1 MSRSWRVGAARKVSL
16 EPFALMGIL
25 NVTPDSFSDGGAHL
39 DVAAAVERAR
49 AMHAEGAAI
58 LDVGGEST
66 RPGAARID
74 AAEQRRRVEPVVR
87 EIRRALPDVAI
98 TIDTTLADVAA
109 AALDAG
115 ADGVNDVSAGTEDER
130 MLPLVVRRDV
140 GIVLMHRVLP
150 PGDDRYSHAHAS
162 SLVGGDVVERV
173 HAWAVRRGAEAQSLG
188 IDADR
193 IVIDPG
199 LGFGKTVDENWSLIA
214 RSGEL
219 ASAGYPLLVG
229 ASRKSF
235 VGHVTGVKDPAHRVA
250 GSLIA
255 AAIAFA
261 AGAAIIRT
269 HDVRAT
275 REALLATGAAL
286 RATRADDDASSGHA

>member
-1 MSRSWRVGAARKVSL
+1 MSRAWRAGAAREVAL

-39 DVAAAVERAR
+39 DVRAAVARAV

-66 RPGAARID
+66 RPGAARVG
-74 AAEQRRRVEPVVR
+74 AAEQRRRVEPAVR

-98 TIDTTLADVAA
+98 TIDTTLADVAE

-130 MLPLVVRRDV
+130 MLALVADRRC

-173 HAWAVRRGAEAQSLG
+173 REWAVRRGADAQSLG
-188 IDADR
+188 IESDR

-199 LGFGKTVDENWSLIA
+199 LGFGKTVDENWTLIA

-219 ASAGYPLLVG
+219 ADAGYPLLVG

-235 VGHVTGVKDPAHRVA
+235 VGHVTGVGDPALRVA
-250 GSLIA
+250 GSVVA
-255 AAIAFA
+255 AAVAFA
-261 AGAAIIRT
+261 GGAAIVRT

-275 REALLATGAAL
+275 REALLAMDAAKRAVTRSTG
-286 RATRADDDASSGHA
+286 RSGS